1 VEDGWLRFANRLEE
15 KGFRAGLFLDAHA
28 FDIKGEG
35 MLTTIEERDQDRL
48 LHRAALLLCEKL
60 RKALAAK
67 KQVNIAVP
75 GGRNVAKI
83 FQVMQRE
90 AIDWQRVH
98 FFIID
103 ERLVPI
109 DHPDSNYKLLQDN
122 FIDPLARAGRIS
134 PGNAHPFILNAS
146 SVDRGTKRYEEA
158 LAEHGFRYD
167 VILLS
172 SGEDGHVG
180 ALYPHHHSI
189 MDKHHGF
196 IVMNDSPKP
205 PPERMTS
212 SRSLM
217 QTADTA
223 LLLFVGEAKREAYLK
238 FNNAQNAV
246 VDCPAKLVLGL
257 EDTTVFTDLIL

>member
-1 VEDGWLRFANRLEE
+1 
-15 KGFRAGLFLDAHA
+15 
-28 FDIKGEG
+28 
-35 MLTTIEERDQDRL
+35 MLTTIEEKDQDQL
-48 LHRAALLLCEKL
+48 LHRAALHLCEKL
-60 RKALAAK
+60 REALAAK
-67 KQVNIAVP
+67 KQVNVAVP

-83 FQVMQRE
+83 FQVMQGE
-90 AIDWQRVH
+90 EVDWQRVH

-109 DHPDSNYKLLQDN
+109 DHPDSNYKLLLDH

-134 PGNAHPFILNAS
+134 PGNAHPFILDAS
-146 SVDRGTKRYEEA
+146 NKDRGAKRYEEV

-167 VILLS
+167 IILLS

-196 IVMNDSPKP
+196 IVMDDSPKP

-212 SRSLM
+212 SLSLM

-223 LLLFVGEAKREAYLK
+223 LILFVGEAKREAYAK
-238 FNNAQNAV
+238 FNDAQCTVA
-246 VDCPAKLVLGL
+246 DCPAKLVLAL
-257 EDTTVFTDLIL
+257 KDTTVFTDLNLRNQER

>member
-1 VEDGWLRFANRLEE
+1 
-15 KGFRAGLFLDAHA
+15 
-28 FDIKGEG
+28 
-35 MLTTIEERDQDRL
+35 MLTTIGEKDQDRL
-48 LHRAALLLCEKL
+48 LHRAAHHLCEKL
-60 RKALAAK
+60 REALAAK
-67 KQVNIAVP
+67 KQVNVAVP

-83 FQVMQRE
+83 FQVMQGQE
-90 AIDWQRVH
+90 VDWQRVH

-109 DHPDSNYKLLQDN
+109 DHPDSNYKLLREH
-122 FIDPLARAGRIS
+122 FIDPLARVGRIP
-134 PGNAHPFILNAS
+134 PGNAHPFILDLARE
-146 SVDRGTKRYEEA
+146 DRGAEQYERV

-167 VILLS
+167 IILLS

-196 IVMNDSPKP
+196 IVMDDSPKP

-212 SRSLM
+212 SLSLM

-223 LLLFVGEAKREAYLK
+223 LILFVGEAKREAYTK
-238 FNNAQNAV
+238 FNDAQCPVTA
-246 VDCPAKLVLGL
+246 CPAKLVMALK
-257 EDTTVFTDLIL
+257 DTTVFTDLN

>member
-1 VEDGWLRFANRLEE
+1 
-15 KGFRAGLFLDAHA
+15 
-28 FDIKGEG
+28 
-35 MLTTIEERDQDRL
+35 MLTTIDEKDQGRL
-48 LHRAALLLCEKL
+48 LNRAARHLCEKL
-60 RKALAAK
+60 REAFAAK
-67 KQVNIAVP
+67 KQVNVAVP

-83 FQVMQRE
+83 FQVMQGE
-90 AIDWQRVH
+90 DIDWQRVH

-109 DHPDSNYKLLQDN
+109 DHPDSNYRLLQDY

-134 PGNAHPFILNAS
+134 PGNAHPFILDAS
-146 SVDRGTKRYEEA
+146 SVDRGTKRYEEV

-167 VILLS
+167 IILLS

-196 IVMNDSPKP
+196 IVMDDSPKP

-212 SRSLM
+212 SLSLM

-223 LLLFVGEAKREAYLK
+223 LILFVGEAKREAYIK
-238 FNNAQNAV
+238 FNDAQCPVAA
-246 VDCPAKLVLGL
+246 CPAKLVLGL
-257 EDTTVFTDLIL
+257 KDTTVFTDLII